1 VSAEPTSTTLPSRLP
16 GSDLGVVGATAVV
29 ALAAAA
35 GVATE
40 RGFGYT
46 DQALIFVAAVVYIAL
61 RARTSVTLYAVA
73 LCFLAYNFFFLEP
86 RYTFYIHAGKGIATI
101 VLFLL
106 LALAVSRLAN
116 RLNEQLLARQAAHA
130 RSAALQELSA
140 RLATAVDRAAVL
152 AAAEAGFARELE
164 AGVTLLLG
172 DADGHLV
179 AAGTRQAV
187 DPVLRA
193 AAYACLA
200 RPQEPGSAVDL
211 GGGRRCL
218 PLTAGERVL
227 GVACLSRSGGWNAEG
242 TALAA
247 AMTQIVAASLAR
259 VELAGQLTDTRVV
272 AEAERLR
279 AALLSSVSHDLRSPL
294 ATIIGSAENLMLFDA
309 DLAVEDR
316 RQLAGDIV
324 QQGRRLDRYIQNL
337 LDLTRLGSAPGRI
350 VGEWIGID
358 DLLGAVLPRL
368 WQVHRKRR
376 IELAL
381 PDPAPALR
389 VQPDLFEQ
397 ALFNL
402 IDNALKFDPGDE
414 PLTLRLGRDGDD
426 WCLDLRDHGPG
437 IAPADRLRVFD
448 PFFRAEQGD
457 RAVGGSGLGLA
468 ISAAIV
474 RAHGGRIE
482 ALAPPSGPG
491 AVLRV
496 RLPYEAEPAVEW
508 TE

>member
-1 VSAEPTSTTLPSRLP
+1 MSADPTPSKLLSRSP
-16 GSDLGVVGATAVV
+16 GAELGPLGASLVVVLAVV
-29 ALAAAA
+29 A
-35 GVATE
+35 GIATE
-40 RGFGYT
+40 RGFGYA
-46 DQALIFVAAVVYIAL
+46 DQALIFVAAVVYVAL
-61 RARTSVTLYAVA
+61 RARTAVTLYAVA
-73 LCFLAYNFFFLEP
+73 LCFLSYNFFFLEP
-86 RYTFYIHAGKGIATI
+86 RYTFYIDAGKGIAT
-101 VLFLL
+101 VGLFLL

-116 RLNEQLLARQAAHA
+116 RLTEQLQERQSAHA

-152 AAAEAGFARELE
+152 AAAENGFEREL
-164 AGVTLLLG
+164 AATATLLLR
-172 DADGHLV
+172 DADERLV
-179 AAGTRQAV
+179 AAGTRDAV

-200 RPQEPGSAVDL
+200 CPPDDGFAVDL
-211 GGGRRCL
+211 GGGRRCVL
-218 PLTAGERVL
+218 LTAGERAL
-227 GVACLSRSGGWNAEG
+227 GVVCLDRSAGWTTAA
-242 TALAA
+242 TALAT
-247 AMTQIVAASLAR
+247 AMAQIVAASLAR
-259 VELAGQLTDTRVV
+259 VELAGQLADTRVV

-294 ATIIGSAENLMLFDA
+294 ATIIGSAENLTLFDA
-309 DLAVEDR
+309 DLDREDR

-368 WQVHRKRR
+368 WQVHHKRR
-376 IELAL
+376 IEIGL
-381 PDPAPALR
+381 PDPVPALR

-402 IDNALKFDPGDE
+402 VDNALKFDPGE
-414 PLTLRLGRDGDD
+414 HPLAVNVGRDGDD
-426 WCLDLRDHGPG
+426 WAIDVRDRGPG

-457 RAVGGSGLGLA
+457 RVVGGNGLGLA

-482 ALAPPSGPG
+482 ALAPPEGPG
-491 AVLRV
+491 AVLRI
-496 RLPYEAEPAVEW
+496 RLPFEAEPTVEW